1 MGRVTQSRRM
11 MTVRLREGSL
21 YHSEK
26 PDTVAVEEPLDIRL
40 NGEKLSL
47 TMRTPGHDVELIH
60 GFLHAEGYIESREDV
75 LEARYCGGAVVSGE
89 DGYAENT
96 YNVMDFTTRPG
107 LGAPAGR
114 HEHPEVDSRG
124 VSIGGVGGVAVP
136 DALRVPIVPKNFI
149 TSSACGVC
157 GATSIDD
164 VMHKSRYQ
172 ITDDFTVRPSDLLR
186 AQRELSDGQTVF
198 GKTGGVHAAAL
209 IAPDGERVV
218 IREDVGRHNA
228 VDKVIGWSLLEGH
241 MPVRDRILLVS
252 SRASFEIVQKAAM
265 AGISFVACVSAPSS
279 LAIETAERLG
289 MTLAGFVRAG
299 RDDENGRFNVYTGQ
313 QRIDLAGSLS

>member
-60 GFLHAEGYIESREDV
+60 GFLHAEGYIQARDDV
-75 LEARYCGGAVVSGE
+75 LEARYCGGAVITGE

-96 YNVMDFTTRPG
+96 YNVMDFTTRSG
-107 LGAPAGR
+107 LGLPAGR
-114 HEHPEVDSRG
+114 HEHPEVEEKP
-124 VSIGGVGGVAVP
+124 AP
-136 DALRVPIVPKNFI
+136 DARRLPLIPKSIVPKNFI

-164 VMHKSRYQ
+164 VMHKSRYE
-172 ITDDFTVRPSDLLR
+172 ITDDFTVEPVDLLR
-186 AQRELSDGQTVF
+186 AQRELSDGQQVF

-209 IAPDGERVV
+209 VTPDGERVV

-228 VDKVIGWSLLEGH
+228 VDKVIGWSLLQGH
-241 MPVRDRILLVS
+241 MPVRDRVLLVS

-313 QRIDLAGSLS
+313 QRIDLGGSLS